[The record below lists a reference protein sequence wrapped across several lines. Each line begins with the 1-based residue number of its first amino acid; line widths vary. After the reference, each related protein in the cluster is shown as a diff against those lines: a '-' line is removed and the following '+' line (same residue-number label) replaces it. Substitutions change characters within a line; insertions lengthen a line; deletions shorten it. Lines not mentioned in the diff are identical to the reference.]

1 MSLYSNAW
9 SADLISLVRMLRGSP
24 TRSTLRAALACL
36 AAAAL
41 ALALSS
47 CGGDG
52 PASAKDTTAEAGGG
66 KAEGSVRSRADLARQ
81 RPRPGAPSGRCAT
94 QVGSFIGSMDNLRR
108 NLAIGLSYEQYV
120 AEMKAIRSAYDGI
133 PTERVALGCLKA
145 AGTPGES
152 GLNEYIAAGNTW
164 TECVETPGCES
175 ATIEA
180 ELQQRWRVAS
190 RYLSKAQLGLRRLGN
205 G

>member
-1 MSLYSNAW
+1 MCEGGPIG
-9 SADLISLVRMLRGSP
+9 SA
-24 TRSTLRAALACL
+24 LRATIVCL

-41 ALALSS
+41 ALPLAS

-52 PASAKDTTAEAGGG
+52 PATAKSATAERPGA
-66 KAEGSVRSRADLARQ
+66 KIEGSVQNRADLARQ
-81 RPRPGAPSGRCAT
+81 RPQPVAPSGRCET
-94 QVGSFIGSMDNLRR
+94 QVGGFLDAMDELRR

-120 AEMKAIRSAYDGI
+120 AEMKAIRSAYDAI

-152 GLNEYIAAGNTW
+152 GLNQYIAAGNTW

-175 ATIEA
+175 ASIEA
-180 ELQQRWRVAS
+180 ELQRRWRKAS
-190 RYLSKAQLGLRRLGN
+190 RYLSKAQLGLGGLGN

>member
-1 MSLYSNAW
+1 
-9 SADLISLVRMLRGSP
+9 MLRGSS
-24 TRSTLRAALACL
+24 TRPTLRAAITCL

-41 ALALSS
+41 LLSLSS

-52 PASAKDTTAEAGGG
+52 PATAKSAGAEGGG
-66 KAEGSVRSRADLARQ
+66 EETEGSVQSRADLARQ
-81 RPRPGAPSGRCAT
+81 RPRPVAPSGRCQT
-94 QVGSFIGSMDNLRR
+94 QVGGFIDAMDGLRR

-120 AEMKAIRSAYDGI
+120 AEMKGIRSAYEAI

-180 ELQQRWRVAS
+180 QLQQRWREAS
-190 RYLSKAQLGLRRLGN
+190 RYLSKAQSGLRGLAN

>member
-1 MSLYSNAW
+1 M
-9 SADLISLVRMLRGSP
+9 LVGSSI
-24 TRSTLRAALACL
+24 RSPLRAAIACL

-41 ALALSS
+41 ALPLAS

-52 PASAKDTTAEAGGG
+52 PATAKSATAEAGG
-66 KAEGSVRSRADLARQ
+66 KTEGSVQSRADLARQ
-81 RPRPGAPSGRCAT
+81 RPRPAAPSGRCET
-94 QVGSFIGSMDNLRR
+94 QVGGFINSMDKLRR
-108 NLAIGLSYEQYV
+108 NLAIGLSYEGYV
-120 AEMKAIRSAYDGI
+120 AEMKAIRSAYEGI

-145 AGTPGES
+145 AGTLGES

-180 ELQQRWRVAS
+180 QLQQRWRKAS
-190 RYLSKAQLGLRRLGN
+190 RYLSKAQLGLRDLGN

>member
-1 MSLYSNAW
+1 
-9 SADLISLVRMLRGSP
+9 MLQGSP
-24 TRSTLRAALACL
+24 TRSPLRAALACL
-36 AAAAL
+36 AAVAL
-41 ALALSS
+41 ALPLSS
-47 CGGDG
+47 CGGGG
-52 PASAKDTTAEAGGG
+52 PATAQSVTAEAGGG
-66 KAEGSVRSRADLARQ
+66 KADGSVQNRADLARQ
-81 RPRPGAPSGRCAT
+81 RPRPAASSGRCAT
-94 QVGSFIGSMDNLRR
+94 QVGGFIGAMDNLRR

-133 PTERVALGCLKA
+133 PAERVALGCLQA

-180 ELQQRWRVAS
+180 ELQQRWRKAS
-190 RYLSKAQLGLRRLGN
+190 RYLSKAQLGLRGLGN